1 MYTKAYVDDLTYKV
15 NGAIIEV
22 HKILGPGLLESVYH
36 KCLKHELDL
45 RGIKYLSEASIP
57 VRYKQLDL
65 TTDFRFD
72 LLVENCLMLELKA
85 VQEVIP
91 YFKAKLINHMKLS
104 ATPKGILINFNVI
117 NIMKEGYTVFK
128 NDYYDN
134 LSEL

>member
-1 MYTKAYVDDLTYKV
+1 MFTKTYIDELTYKV

-36 KCLKHELDL
+36 KCLKYELDL

-57 VRYKQLDL
+57 VHYKQLDL

-72 LLVENCLMLELKA
+72 LLVESCLMLELKA
-85 VQEVIP
+85 VQEITP

-104 ATPKGILINFNVI
+104 ETPKGVLVNFNVV

-134 LSEL
+134 LPG